1 MSGKERKGERTRR
14 RILAAALHVFARYGY
29 ERSTIRA
36 IAAEAECD
44 KSSVIQYFGTKQQ
57 LFREAVDWQAN
68 LDTQP
73 GLAPEERG
81 EGYLRTMLGEFAN
94 DPDHPMVALTRAAL
108 TNEEVAELLREKV
121 TSGAID
127 PMAATLTGPDAQLR
141 AALVGA
147 VMYGIAVQRELL
159 RMPDLAGAD
168 VEDVLRLTGPLLR
181 SLLATPDASTDDEGA
196 ARG

>member
-57 LFREAVDWQAN
+57 LFREAVDWQAD
-68 LDTQP
+68 LATSP
-73 GLAPEERG
+73 ELAPEERG